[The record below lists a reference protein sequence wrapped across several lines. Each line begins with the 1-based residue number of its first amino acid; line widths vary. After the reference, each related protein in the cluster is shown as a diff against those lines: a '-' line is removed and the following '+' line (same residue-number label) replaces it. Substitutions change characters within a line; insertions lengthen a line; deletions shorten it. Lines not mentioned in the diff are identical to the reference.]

1 MKTFFHI
8 LKKFRL
14 AIIAVSIVG
23 YAIVSYS
30 FADNYFE
37 ISKNLDIFSTM
48 FRELN
53 IYYVD
58 SIQPGTLMKKG
69 MDAMLASLD
78 PYTDYIPESEIEDFR
93 FMTTGQ
99 YGGIGALIRQKGDY
113 IYIAEPY
120 EGFPAQKAGLMAGD
134 KILEIDGISV
144 KGKSP
149 DDIGKFLKGQPNT
162 AIKILV
168 ERDGQQLLKTLQRE
182 EIKVSSV
189 PYYGMVSKNTGYI
202 QLTSFTENCAD
213 SVKNAFLQLKKNPDF
228 KYLIFD
234 LRGNPGGLLNEAVDM
249 VNIFEPQGQVVVN
262 TKGKMAEWDHSH
274 KTLNPPTDLNTHIVV
289 LVNGGSAS
297 AAEIV
302 SGSIQ
307 DLDRGVILGQRTF
320 GKGLVQQTRPL
331 SYNAELKLTVAKY
344 YIPSG
349 RCIQKLDYSHRAQNG
364 TVPDVPDSLITAFRT
379 KDGRIVYD
387 GGGIDPDVKFQQ
399 DQISNIELSLINKSL
414 IFDFAT
420 QYRTQHPTIPSVA
433 DFSITDQDFNNFL
446 DFIKD
451 KNYDYTT
458 KSEQTLEQLKKDT
471 KKENY
476 YEDITPEF
484 TALEDKIKHD
494 KKADLQKNKKGIMEL
509 IENEIVSRYYYQ
521 KGRQADNLKWDPEIT
536 DAVTLLNDTARYD
549 SILTTIAKPIHSFH
563 DQQTGLH
570 TQK

>member
-1 MKTFFHI
+1 MKKI
-8 LKKFRL
+8 LQLLKKFRL
-14 AIIAVSIVG
+14 AFIALAIVG
-23 YAIVSYS
+23 YALVSYS

-58 SIQPGTLMKKG
+58 SIQPGKLMKTG

-78 PYTDYIPESEIEDFR
+78 PYTDYIPESEIEDYR

-120 EGFPAQKAGLMAGD
+120 EGYPAQKAGLMAGD
-134 KILEIDGISV
+134 KILEIDGVSV
-144 KGKSP
+144 KGKNA
-149 DDIGKFLKGQPNT
+149 DEIGKFLKGQPNT
-162 AIKILV
+162 SIKMLV
-168 ERDGQQLLKTLQRE
+168 ERNGQNIEKTVQRE
-182 EIKVSSV
+182 EIKISSV

-202 QLTSFTENCAD
+202 RLTSFTENCAD
-213 SVKNAFLQLKKNPDF
+213 SVQHALITLKKNPDF

-249 VNIFEPQGQVVVN
+249 VNIFEPKGQLVVN
-262 TKGKMAEWDHSH
+262 TIGKMKEWDHGY
-274 KTLNPPTDLNTHIVV
+274 KTLNPPTDLTTHIIV

-297 AAEIV
+297 AAEIT
-302 SGSIQ
+302 SGTIQ
-307 DLDRGVILGQRTF
+307 DLDRGVIMGQRSF

-349 RCIQKLDYSHRAQNG
+349 RCIQKLDYSHRTKSG
-364 TVPDVPDSLITAFRT
+364 TVEDVPDSLITAFRT

-387 GGGIDPDVKFQQ
+387 GCGIDPDVKFKQEF
-399 DQISNIELSLINKSL
+399 ISNIELSLINNSL

-420 QYRTQHPTIPSVA
+420 QYRNTHPTIPPVA
-433 DFSITDQDFNNFL
+433 NFTLTDKDFDNFL

-458 KSEQTLEQLKKDT
+458 KSEEDLSKLKADT
-471 KKENY
+471 KKEKY
-476 YEDITPEF
+476 FDGIAPEF
-484 TALEDKIKHD
+484 TALENKIKHD
-494 KKADLQKNKKGIMEL
+494 KKADLEKNKTGIMEL
-509 IENEIVSRYYYQ
+509 LEGEIVSRYYYQ
-521 KGRQADNLKWDPEIT
+521 EGRQADDLKWDPEIK
-536 DAVTLLNDTARYD
+536 DAVALLNDSTRYD
-549 SILTTIAKPIHSFH
+549 SILTTIAKPIHPFH
-563 DQQTGLH
+563 DQKVGLD